1 MSYIGV
7 RDHIERALSNRA
19 RGWLVELGMM
29 MRLQYC
35 YTGNSRTIIHQRD
48 PDDATWVRTVL
59 YANQVAI
66 MPVKTVDPS
75 RYYRVRLRQSGGLA
89 AGRIH
94 TRDPGRQ
101 RYI

>member
-1 MSYIGV
+1 
-7 RDHIERALSNRA
+7 
-19 RGWLVELGMM
+19 
-29 MRLQYC
+29 
-35 YTGNSRTIIHQRD
+35 
-48 PDDATWVRTVL
+48 
-59 YANQVAI
+59 

-89 AGRIH
+89 AGRVY